1 MIASLANM
9 REHYRDGIMAWSPD
23 TGEEYS
29 AHPGDYFLMADDDTV
44 LDAHGEPMLLAYRAT
59 TMIVIG
65 EEL

>member
-9 REHYRDGIMAWSPD
+9 RDHYRDGIMAWSPD

-29 AHPGDYFLMADDDTV
+29 ANPGDYFLMADDDV
-44 LDAHGEPMLLAYRAT
+44 LRDEHGEPMLLAYRAT
-59 TMIVIG
+59 TMVVLG